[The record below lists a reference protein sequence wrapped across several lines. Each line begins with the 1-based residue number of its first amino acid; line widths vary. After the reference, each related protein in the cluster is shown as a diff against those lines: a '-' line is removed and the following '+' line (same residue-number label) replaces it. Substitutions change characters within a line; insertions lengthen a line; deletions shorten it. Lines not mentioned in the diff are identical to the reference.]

1 MSLKIKINE
10 NYFNVKKNYLFSDIA
25 KRVKEYSE
33 AHPGAQIVKL
43 GIGDVTLP
51 LSGVVVRAMQ
61 NAQPKWA
68 TRQLSEVMRPNTD
81 TTF

>member
-33 AHPGAQIVKL
+33 ALPGAHIV
-43 GIGDVTLP
+43 
-51 LSGVVVRAMQ
+51 
-61 NAQPKWA
+61 
-68 TRQLSEVMRPNTD
+68 
-81 TTF
+81 